1 MKKITTDQIISISS
15 ILASVLVMV
24 FKNELTEDGKIVIY
38 CMFGAIV
45 LGYAAYFLVKFFKT
59 NRSLGSASII
69 NNAKKYVKQ
78 LCKLAKTTE
87 AQLKKFDFFKNQKRL
102 EKSNKILIDKYL
114 KKQQYKSDENSKSY
128 LRQKENL
135 TREIAEYTRIR
146 SENYSDLD
154 ALKAYNGIYKVMSP
168 YDLENN
174 FEISQNLVRR
184 IFDMNRIL
192 LQLEQ
197 HNYRIK
203 LGHFVARYASKEE
216 DQIKAYMD
224 LIGWSHILLGSKKGY
239 EAVNNAINIIE
250 SRIGAKL
257 SPKAP
262 EGMDQDFYEHYLLL
276 KARAYRHLGSTYY
289 TYRHVDAEHFCNKSL
304 EVLATLE
311 QAGFHERHKA
321 DFENMEFG
329 VKNNYYLHQLYKFI
343 SQSRKG
349 HADVND
355 LNKTLEAVNRAID
368 GLSALPKE
376 KQDQHRMLKLLSLK
390 CQINKAVSVVT
401 AESMDIKESE
411 QNLKIIESTL
421 SKNIY
426 FDDAMEV
433 YSNQKVQ
440 LVFEETKNI
449 IIGNRFQ
456 SDRRLK

>member
-1 MKKITTDQIISISS
+1 MKKITTDQIISICS

-24 FKNELTEDGKIVIY
+24 FKNEATEEGKIIIY
-38 CMFGAIV
+38 CIFGAIL
-45 LGYAAYFLVKFFKT
+45 LGYGTYLLTRLFKS

-69 NNAKKYVKQ
+69 NNAKKYIKQ
-78 LCKLAKTTE
+78 MCRLAKTTE
-87 AQLKKFDFFKNQKRL
+87 TQLKKFDFFKNQKRI
-102 EKSNKILIDKYL
+102 EKQNKALINRYL
-114 KKQQYKSDENSKSY
+114 KKQKYKPDESSLNFQ
-128 LRQKENL
+128 LQKQNL
-135 TREIAEYTRIR
+135 TKDIAEYTRIR
-146 SENYSDLD
+146 SENYSDFQ
-154 ALKAYNGIYKVMSP
+154 ALKAYNGIYKVMSH

-174 FEISQNLVRR
+174 FEISQNLIKR

-203 LGHFVARYASKEE
+203 LGHFVARFASKEE
-216 DQIKAYMD
+216 DQIRAYMD

-239 EAVNNAINIIE
+239 DAINNAINLIE
-250 SRIGAKL
+250 SRIGTDLKPL
-257 SPKAP
+257 AP
-262 EGMDQDFYEHYLLL
+262 EGMDQDFYENYLFL

-289 TYRHVDAEHFCNKSL
+289 TYKHVDAEYYCNKAL
-304 EVLATLE
+304 EVLETL
-311 QAGFHERHKA
+311 QDAGFDLKRKA
-321 DFENMEFG
+321 DYENMMFG

-343 SQSRKG
+343 SETRKG

-355 LNKTLEAVNRAID
+355 LNATLQAVNRAID

-390 CQINKAVSVVT
+390 CQINKAISVST
-401 AESMDIKESE
+401 AKSMDIEESAR
-411 QNLKIIESTL
+411 NLRIIESTL

-440 LVFEETKNI
+440 LVLEETKNI
-449 IIGNRFQ
+449 ILGNQ
-456 SDRRLK
+456 PKDNGSAQ